1 MKANAMTTTTTA
13 KTADASPAV
22 HIPSW
27 TTGKILGLW
36 AAAALPMGALAWL
49 VAPALSHVF
58 SGDTAFVRALIVCLA
73 AGLIWQF
80 ALVMIVLRREQGT
93 LRWPVVKAAL
103 WLTAPT
109 SPRTGKR
116 GGKLWWLILVGA
128 LLLALEEMLPS
139 IASPVS
145 RDLAAFFGSS
155 QGQAWMSGNWGWFA
169 ILIVLFVFNTVLGE
183 ELLFRGL
190 MLPRMARFGR
200 ADWVVNGVL
209 FACYHLH
216 EPWVIPQTILVDTF
230 AESGLSR
237 RYRSA
242 LLGIAVHSTQTLFFM
257 IIGLTLVLK

>member
-1 MKANAMTTTTTA
+1 MTTL
-13 KTADASPAV
+13 KTATASTV
-22 HIPSW
+22 SIPTW
-27 TTGKILGLW
+27 TRGQVLGLW
-36 AAAALPMGALAWL
+36 AAAAVPMGALAWL
-49 VAPALSHVF
+49 GAPALANAF
-58 SGDTAFVRALIVCLA
+58 SGKAAFVQALILCLT

-80 ALVMIVLRREQGT
+80 ALVLMVVRHEQGT

-103 WLTAPT
+103 WLDRHK

-116 GGKLWWLILVGA
+116 GGKLWWVVLAGA

-139 IASPVS
+139 IPSPVM
-145 RDLAAFFGSS
+145 RDQAAFFASDE
-155 QGQAWMSGNWGWFA
+155 GQAWMSGNWAWFA

-216 EPWVIPQTILVDTF
+216 EPWVMPQTILVDTF
-230 AESGLSR
+230 AESGLVPPVPQRPGRHRHRPAPRPSSSPS
-237 RYRSA
+237 SA
-242 LLGIAVHSTQTLFFM
+242 
-257 IIGLTLVLK
+257 

>member
-1 MKANAMTTTTTA
+1 MEANAMETTTTT
-13 KTADASPAV
+13 KTATRTTV

-27 TTGKILGLW
+27 TTRQILGLW
-36 AAAALPMGALAWL
+36 AAAALPMAALAWL

-58 SGDTAFVRALIVCLA
+58 SGDTAFVRALILCLA
-73 AGLIWQF
+73 AGLIWQC
-80 ALVMIVLRREQGT
+80 ALVMVVLRREQGT

-109 SPRTGKR
+109 SPRTGRR
-116 GGKLWWLILVGA
+116 GGRLWWLILVGA
-128 LLLALEEMLPS
+128 LLLALEEMLPA
-139 IASPVS
+139 IPNPVS
-145 RDLAAFFGSS
+145 RDLAAFFNSS

-190 MLPRMARFGR
+190 MLPRMSRFGR

-257 IIGLTLVLK
+257 IVGLTLVLK

>member
-1 MKANAMTTTTTA
+1 MTTV
-13 KTADASPAV
+13 KTAAPRSV
-22 HIPSW
+22 SIPTW
-27 TTGKILGLW
+27 TTRHVLGLW
-36 AAAALPMGALAWL
+36 AAAALPMAALAWL

-58 SGDTAFVRALIVCLA
+58 SGEAAFVQALIVSLA

-80 ALVMIVLRREQGT
+80 ALVLIVVRREQGT

-103 WLTAPT
+103 WLTPPT

-116 GGKLWWLILVGA
+116 GGSLWWLVLVGG

-139 IASPVS
+139 IPSPVS
-145 RDLAAFFGSS
+145 RDLATFFGSS
-155 QGQAWMSGNWGWFA
+155 EGQAWMSGNWTWLV

-190 MLPRMARFGR
+190 LLPRMGRFGR
-200 ADWVVNGVL
+200 ADWIVNGVL

-216 EPWVIPQTILVDTF
+216 EPWVIPQSILVDTF

-242 LLGIAVHSTQTLFFM
+242 LLGIAVHSTQTVFF
-257 IIGLTLVLK
+257 IVIGLGLVLS

>member
-1 MKANAMTTTTTA
+1 MTTYDTPVRT
-13 KTADASPAV
+13 V
-22 HIPSW
+22 QIPTW
-27 TTGKILGLW
+27 TRSTVMKVW
-36 AAAALPMGALAWL
+36 AAAALPMAILAWV
-49 VAPALSHVF
+49 VAPLMARTMSGPTALP
-58 SGDTAFVRALIVCLA
+58 RALILSLG

-80 ALVMIVLRREQGT
+80 ALVLIVIRREQGT
-93 LRWPVVKAAL
+93 FRWPVVKAAL
-103 WLTAPT
+103 WLSAPT

-116 GGKLWWLILVGA
+116 GGGLWWLILVGA

-139 IASPVS
+139 IPSPVS
-145 RDLAAFFGSS
+145 RDQAAFFGSS
-155 QGQAWMSGNWGWFA
+155 QGQAWMSGNWTWLA

-200 ADWVVNGVL
+200 FDWVVNGVL

-230 AESGLSR
+230 AEAGLSR

-242 LLGIAVHSTQTLFFM
+242 LIGIAVHSTQTVFFL
-257 IIGLTLVLK
+257 IIGLTLVLR